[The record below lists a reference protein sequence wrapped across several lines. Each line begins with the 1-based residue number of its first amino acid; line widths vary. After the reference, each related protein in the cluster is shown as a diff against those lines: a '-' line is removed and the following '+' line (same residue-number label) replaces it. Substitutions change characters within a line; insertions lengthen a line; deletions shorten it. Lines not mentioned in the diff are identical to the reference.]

1 MLLIIVTIIV
11 MSLLI
16 PFSTRTGFFD
26 PFLDNSVASLI
37 AGAVKLNI
45 YIIQVLPP
53 ISLYALIK
61 RHALKIGSQVV
72 ILLYLL
78 SSTSDTVFP
87 SYTIQCRTVVMS
99 TPNGRAYL
107 LTSSP
112 SLSCSTLRR
121 EREREEI
128 IILFYFSNFFYMPC

>member
-26 PFLDNSVASLI
+26 PFSDSSVASLI
-37 AGAVKLNI
+37 AGAIKLNI
-45 YIIQVLPP
+45 NKNKV
-53 ISLYALIK
+53 
-61 RHALKIGSQVV
+61 KIGSQVV

-78 SSTSDTVFP
+78 SSTNDTVFP

-128 IILFYFSNFFYMPC
+128 IILFYFSNFFYMSC